1 MALISCISCGAR
13 ISDKAVAC
21 PKCGWTNQS
30 EAPIA
35 NAEELRIKEELK
47 AEEKREAEEKL
58 KAEEERKAELIRKR
72 EYYLGLEANK
82 VNKKEENK
90 IGFFQ
95 VLIPVVIFLITGL
108 AIFSSLD
115 ESTFVKC
122 GEKYWNSDR
131 GRWVKKRC

>member
-30 EAPIA
+30 EPPLA
-35 NAEELRIKEELK
+35 NTEELRI
-47 AEEKREAEEKL
+47 
-58 KAEEERKAELIRKR
+58 EEERKAELNKKR
-72 EYYLGLEANK
+72 DYYLGLQANK
-82 VNKKEENK
+82 VNKKEKKRFNVFK
-90 IGFFQ
+90 ACLVLSSVIITFF
-95 VLIPVVIFLITGL
+95 VII
-108 AIFSSLD
+108 AILP
-115 ESTFVKC
+115 ESTFYEC